1 MAEIKY
7 IGLKELG
14 DFEVEVLKGISEA
27 EFGKL
32 MKKTRLKEA
41 ELTIAVKKIHNV
53 EKGHHYELVFKLNA
67 AGTKK
72 AWFDVRHNDFDLA
85 KVARRCFE
93 ALNSH
98 MQKTM
103 NQC

>member
-14 DFEVEVLKGISEA
+14 DFEVEELKSISDA
-27 EFGKL
+27 EFEKL

-41 ELTIAVKKIHNV
+41 ELTIAVKKIHNT
-53 EKGHHYELVFKLNA
+53 EKGHHYELVLKLNA
-67 AGTKK
+67 AGTKN
-72 AWFDVRHNDFDLA
+72 AWFDVRHDDFDLG
-85 KVARRCFE
+85 KVTHRCFE

-98 MQKTM
+98 MQKVM
-103 NQC
+103 SK

>member
-7 IGLKELG
+7 VGLKELD
-14 DFEVEVLKGISEA
+14 DFETDELKKISEA
-27 EFGKL
+27 EFEKL

-41 ELTIAVKKIHNV
+41 ELTIAVKKIHNAD
-53 EKGHHYELVFKLNA
+53 KGHHYELVFKLNA

-72 AWFDVRHNDFDLA
+72 AWFDVRHDDFDLA
-85 KVARRCFE
+85 KVAHRCFE

-98 MQKTM
+98 MQKVM
-103 NQC
+103 SK